1 MACDPG
7 CRYGE
12 GSFQFRLRFALD
24 AVGKLAP
31 GRIETLPWCRNTAP
45 PCTALINPEVAVIVA
60 PPIFAGHETQ
70 PEAVFKSGAFLNVI
84 SEADIAHENILTDDI
99 PWPEL
104 LRGTAWD
111 RPLGVSP

>member
-1 MACDPG
+1 M
-7 CRYGE
+7 
-12 GSFQFRLRFALD
+12 
-24 AVGKLAP
+24 
-31 GRIETLPWCRNTAP
+31 
-45 PCTALINPEVAVIVA
+45 IVA

-84 SEADIAHENILTDDI
+84 SAADIDHDNILTDDI

-111 RPLGVSP
+111 RPLGASPQE